1 MGILILFKLV
11 GRNMKFVLL
20 TSQRTGS
27 TLLVRSLDSSPQI
40 LCAGE
45 MFHSGPGV
53 HRPEFQYPAAFLG
66 SYRLGR
72 IRDAV
77 VGRRR
82 IHRHLASFYSVADDR
97 IDAVGFKLMLSQA
110 RQYQSIMRTLRALGV
125 RFLYLYR
132 EDSVATAL
140 SYCRARVTGVF
151 HSDRM
156 GQSRASANIV
166 VSEQEFSRVL
176 RRCRSDRDELIR
188 LHAHLNGYLMRYED
202 MVADWEGFIE
212 KVGNELGIRGLQVA
226 KALSKMSL
234 PDGSARIANEDALMT
249 KFGSAIRSAGVVE
262 VRGSFQRR

>member
-1 MGILILFKLV
+1 MGILIVPELFS
-11 GRNMKFVLL
+11 RNMKFAIL

-53 HRPEFQYPAAFLG
+53 HRPEFQYPADFLG

-82 IHRHLASFYSVADDR
+82 IHRHLASFYSVSDDR
-97 IDAVGFKLMLSQA
+97 IEAVGFKLMLSQA
-110 RQYQSIMRTLRALGV
+110 RQYRSIIRTLRALGV

-140 SYCRARVTGVF
+140 SFCRARVTGVF

-156 GQSRASANIV
+156 AQSRVSADIV
-166 VSEQEFSRVL
+166 VSDQEFSRVL

-188 LHAHLNGYLMRYED
+188 LHAHQNGYLMRYED
-202 MVADWEGFIE
+202 MVADWEAFIE
-212 KVGNELGIRGLQVA
+212 KLGIELGIRGLRVA

-234 PDGSARIANEDALMT
+234 PDGSARIANEDALLA
-249 KFGSAIRSAGVVE
+249 KFGSASRSAGAAE
-262 VRGSFQRR
+262 GR